1 MNQDSNRR
9 SGRRQGG
16 EDRRIGYGEGRAAK
30 RSPAYRKG
38 RSARRS
44 QDRPY
49 ASGGPSFKARPY
61 SKDSSG
67 FKGRPYSK
75 DRFDSKARPYSKDH
89 SDFKDRPYSKNRS
102 DFKARPYP
110 GDRKNNPAPL
120 DEENFDLLDDLAD
133 DLVENSASAPEEREN
148 LRFEDELVFGRNA
161 VREAVQAGLSLNKI
175 YVAEGEEGGLG
186 GDRRLKD
193 IYQEAVEKGYLVQ
206 LVPKAKLDRMCAGH
220 QGKHQGIAAMA
231 SPITYADPYDVLK
244 TVISEKK
251 QITVILLDQIEDSYN
266 LASMIRS
273 AECAGADLIVMPER
287 RSVAVNYLV
296 ARESAGALAHVPVAR
311 VGNLRHFMKTLKDQG
326 FWIYGLDMEGTV
338 NYRHEK
344 YPDRVAIVTGNEGK
358 GLRPSTLQDCD
369 FILSI
374 PMQGKINSL
383 NAAVAT
389 ALVLF
394 EIAGSRADARQ
405 AQGEGT
411 RPAQGV
417 GTN

>member
-9 SGRRQGG
+9 SGRQQGGKKYGRSGQQEGFQGSRPRAFRAFDEDEDRQGDHFRESRPKKTQREFRG
-16 EDRRIGYGEGRAAK
+16 GRSKDRRSAFGSKARPYGN
-30 RSPAYRKG
+30 
-38 RSARRS
+38 
-44 QDRPY
+44 DRPY
-49 ASGGPSFKARPY
+49 SSDRPYGKARSYSNDRPSAKARPY
-61 SKDSSG
+61 SSDRSST
-67 FKGRPYSK
+67 
-75 DRFDSKARPYSKDH
+75 
-89 SDFKDRPYSKNRS
+89 
-102 DFKARPYP
+102 
-110 GDRKNNPAPL
+110 PAPL
-120 DEENFDLLDDLAD
+120 DEDQRDFMEEEGL
-133 DLVENSASAPEEREN
+133 SPETTDA
-148 LRFEDELVFGRNA
+148 LRFEDELIFGRNA
-161 VREAVQAGLSLNKI
+161 VREAVQAGLHLNKI

-231 SPITYADPYDVLK
+231 APIEYADPYEVLK
-244 TVISEKK
+244 TVLSQKE
-251 QITVILLDQIEDSYN
+251 QVTVILLDQIEDSYN

-311 VGNLRHFMKTLKDQG
+311 VGNLRHFMKNLKDQG
-326 FWIYGLDMEGTV
+326 FWLYGLDMEGTV

-369 FILSI
+369 FVLSI

-394 EIAGSRADARQ
+394 EIAGSRADAR
-405 AQGEGT
+405 
-411 RPAQGV
+411 P
-417 GTN
+417 